1 MFRSFGMRLFGM
13 AALALGLAF
22 SSFGP
27 ARAAAASISGFVHDP
42 DGRPIATARLVLS
55 GKAHTQVRSD
65 AAGAFQFPNLPPG
78 NYILTADKAGFIS
91 GAVDV
96 AVGANGTQLDV
107 VLEPATFSTLK
118 QIAAVHSVAGTINDS
133 PSAITVLPQQ
143 RFADAGQVQIGH
155 VLDQIPGVISA
166 RPSSADAAVP
176 GSITS
181 PNLRG
186 ALDYEKSTLLDGR
199 PLINGRNGDYPTMLV
214 NSLLFDSVEVV
225 EGPTA
230 FAPQINYGI
239 GGTLNFVTGNPTL
252 HRSGRMTYGIDNMS
266 GSLAQLRLSDT
277 IANGKLGYLITFA
290 SYGSQGPLNNYQSNF
305 ALPAGTRVNGN
316 AVSGATAS
324 GNPINGQHGIYPI
337 SGALGNPAN
346 AYITLFGC
354 CQAVSS
360 SFLNRGQLAK
370 LQYRFSPSTLLT
382 VAYIGIQSQYDGPAS
397 GFTQLGS
404 VFAPASAYSG
414 TTFAPGQTILL
425 NNRTT
430 LPDQRLYDNEPMFE
444 AELRTTLRQDTVL
457 ARFYSAILA
466 RQTTSDLSSPSANY
480 VTGPIALYGTA
491 TVGGTVTAFNGTSA
505 SLTIPT
511 PYSNT
516 VEHDALRGIS
526 FEYDHPAGPNVYT
539 FAFDRNSSLTNAYSV
554 TGSATNPQGNLSTTI
569 AAGTRQDFTTYLLR
583 GQFALSDKLQLTLA
597 NYYNTY
603 HNTYTPQLVAG
614 NFVFATNDS
623 THDDPRLGVTYR
635 PNAALVLRLSAGS
648 AIAPPYPALIDNL
661 TQTPAQ
667 VYTTGAQTV
676 TVGNNSGGLLPE
688 TSFGYDLGGDWRM
701 RTGDVFSLDAY
712 LTNLRNQFVAVI
724 YPSGA
729 SYNPPGTTAQIPVYI
744 STNQNLSQSR
754 FEGIDAT
761 WRRDPARGA
770 GYTFS
775 LALQRAYAYNLPPS
789 FYSSAAGP
797 FTTNLGVVNGT
808 NFYAF
813 NSPFFN
819 GISNKNEAYSQG
831 YAAIHYRG
839 SYGQYAEFGFNLYGS
854 NNTYNIPAFVVAS
867 ATYRQP
873 IFGPSL
879 SLQVSAD
886 NLFNSNSAPYV
897 TYGTGIGA
905 PLANGQFGIRSSI
918 PYGPASLR
926 FTLVRSF

>member
-1 MFRSFGMRLFGM
+1 MLRYSGMRLFGI
-13 AALALGLAF
+13 AALALGFAL
-22 SSFGP
+22 SVIGP
-27 ARAAAASISGFVHDP
+27 ARAAAISGFVHDP
-42 DGRPIATARLVLS
+42 DGRPIAAARLVLS
-55 GKAHTQVRSD
+55 GKAHTQVHSD
-65 AAGAFQFPNLPPG
+65 AAGKFQFQNLPPG
-78 NYILTADKAGFIS
+78 SYVLTADKAGFIS

-96 AVGANGTQLDV
+96 TTDTAATQIDV

-118 QIAAVHSVAGTINDS
+118 QIAAVRSVAGTFNDS

-143 RFADAGQVQIGH
+143 RFADAGQIQIGH
-155 VLDQIPGVISA
+155 VLDQIPGVVSA
-166 RPSSADAAVP
+166 RPASADAAVP

-214 NSLLFDSVEVV
+214 NSLLFDSIEVV

-252 HRSGRMTYGIDNMS
+252 HRSGHMTYGIDNMA
-266 GSLAQLRLSDT
+266 GSFAQLRLSDT
-277 IANGKLGYLITFA
+277 IANGKLGYLMTFA
-290 SYGSQGPLNNYQSNF
+290 TYGSQGPLNNYQSNF
-305 ALPAGTRVNGN
+305 ALPAGTKINGN
-316 AVSGATAS
+316 SLSGSTTS

-337 SGALGNPAN
+337 AGALGNPAN
-346 AYITLFGC
+346 AYVTLFGC

-360 SFLNRGQLAK
+360 SFLNRGELAK
-370 LQYRFSPSTLLT
+370 LQYRFSPSTQLT
-382 VAYIGIQSQYDGPAS
+382 VAYIGIQSQYDGPAA
-397 GFTQLGS
+397 GFTQIGS

-414 TTFAPGQTILL
+414 AAFTPGQTILL

-444 AELRTTLRQDTVL
+444 AELRTTLHQDTVL

-491 TVGGTVTAFNGTSA
+491 TVGGTPTAFNGTPA

-539 FAFDRNSSLTNAYSV
+539 FAFDRNSSLTNAYTV

-569 AAGTRQDFTTYLLR
+569 AGGTRQDFTTYLLR

-603 HNTYTPQLVAG
+603 HNTYTPQVVAG
-614 NFVFATNDS
+614 SFVFATNDS
-623 THDDPRLGVTYR
+623 THDDPRIGVTYR
-635 PNAALVLRLSAGS
+635 PNAALSLRLSAGS

-667 VYTTGAQTV
+667 VFTTGAQTV
-676 TVGNNSGGLLPE
+676 TIGNNSGGLLPE

-701 RTGDVFSLDAY
+701 PSGDVFSLDAY
-712 LTNLRNQFVAVI
+712 LTNLRNQFVAVV
-724 YPSGA
+724 YPSGTT
-729 SYNPPGTTAQIPVYI
+729 YNPPGTTAQIPVYI
-744 STNQNLSQSR
+744 STNQNLAQSR

-761 WRRDPARGA
+761 WRRAPARGV

-775 LALQRAYAYNLPPS
+775 MALQRAFAYNLPPS

-808 NFYAF
+808 NFYSF

-819 GISNKNEAYSQG
+819 GISNKSEAYSQG

-854 NNTYNIPAFVVAS
+854 NNTFNIPAFVIAN